1 MKIKTTE
8 IGDRYLRLFCLLT
21 FLGIFFLTYAQE
33 EKGWKSDWK
42 GNREEMKILKP
53 GLDVTGVAI
62 PQYKVFLDARSKDI
76 SLLRELSDDCRN
88 SRTLWLS
95 FLVRKNSGDDRFGLS
110 LQEGMKEKLFIGT
123 SRTDDHI
130 CFGMEKSR
138 EKMNKAVQLVVRIDF
153 SDAGDKAYLFINPPL
168 ASVPDIEGAS
178 VTLSGD
184 FSFDHVSFI
193 CKKGC
198 SGEFSR
204 VVAGKQ
210 FSDVVFPRKSNDDL
224 KITGAQPVISW
235 KKDKDILWIET
246 EAGMLRLKPYEFGAL
261 SVHFGSV
268 EAMNAEKNY
277 AVPVDLKGTK
287 FSVRETETQ
296 IRLKTSRFSVAV
308 DKATGQIGLYDR
320 SGKLLV
326 QEYPG
331 GGRSAVGQNEKVA
344 CRFQLSSDEALYG
357 LGQFRDNALNL
368 RGKRRELVQ
377 FNTQAAVP
385 VLYSTNGWGIL
396 WNNPSR
402 TIFKDDKTGLSF
414 QSDLGNILSYYY
426 FVGDKLDDLVA
437 SYRSLT
443 GKAPMVPYWSLGY
456 HQSRNK
462 YATQK
467 EVLSI
472 AERMRQ
478 ENIPMSTI
486 FIDYFYWQ
494 KYGTGSHKFDE
505 NLFPDVPGMLNS
517 LHKDYNTHAVITM
530 WPTFRP
536 GIPNYEEFN
545 KKGLLLDGAKALDGI
560 IYDAFSPEAAKIYWK
575 QVLPLVNLGIDG
587 WFLDGCEPDQVNSFL
602 PTTTHDGPALKVRN
616 LYPLV
621 HATTF
626 YNGLLEARPNQ
637 RPYILT
643 RCAWASQQ
651 KVGTAVWSGDIP
663 TTFDELRKQ
672 VTAGLNF
679 VATGIPYWT
688 TDIGGYSGG
697 DPADENYREVFT
709 RWFQYGTFCPVFR
722 AHGRRYPGD
731 TRVPNEL
738 WAYGKEAQK
747 ICTDFINLRYAL
759 FPYIYTLTGQIT
771 RQHYTPMRLLAF
783 DFPEDEQVL
792 DCKDQFMYGPSL
804 LICPVLD
811 AGERQRSVYLPSG
824 RRWFDFWSGEVHK
837 GGSSIKADAPIDLI
851 PVFVPA
857 GSIIPM
863 NLDVLMNP
871 DSSAPVE
878 IRVYSGADGQFEW
891 YEDDGKTFDCEN
903 GEYSL
908 IPVSWNDKSKILTI
922 GERQGKYNGMSKDRE
937 LRIVIVSLEK
947 GIGLQKNT
955 PDKVVEYTGKK
966 LSIKL

>member
-1 MKIKTTE
+1 MSTKKNE
-8 IGDRYLRLFCLLT
+8 FRNLYLRLFTLLA
-21 FLGIFFLTYAQE
+21 FLGIFFSIHGQE
-33 EKGWKSDWK
+33 EKGWKSEWK
-42 GNREEMKILKP
+42 GDCTEMKIVQP
-53 GLDVTGVAI
+53 GLDVVAVAVPRHKMI
-62 PQYKVFLDARSKDI
+62 LDARSRDMYI
-76 SLLRELSDDCRN
+76 SRELSDDCRN
-88 SRTLWLS
+88 SRTVWLS
-95 FLVRKNSGDDRFGLS
+95 FLVRKVSGNDRFGIS
-110 LQEGMKEKLFIGT
+110 LQKGTEEKLFIGT
-123 SRTDDHI
+123 SDADDYI
-130 CFGMEKSR
+130 CFGTEKSR
-138 EKMNKAVQLVVRIDF
+138 ERMNKAVQVVLRIDF
-153 SDAGDKAYLFINPPL
+153 SDSGDKAYLFVNPPL
-168 ASVPDIEGAS
+168 ASVPDIEGAAVS
-178 VTLSGD
+178 LSGN
-184 FSFDHVSFI
+184 FSFDHIALV
-193 CKKGC
+193 CKKGT

-210 FSDVVFPRKSNDDL
+210 FADVVFPRKSDDNL
-224 KITGAQPVISW
+224 KIAGEQPVISW
-235 KKDKDILWIET
+235 KKDKDALWIET
-246 EAGMLRLKPYEFGAL
+246 KAGMLRLKPYEFGAL
-261 SVHFGSV
+261 SVCLGTADAIGS
-268 EAMNAEKNY
+268 EKNY
-277 AVPVDLKGTK
+277 AVPVDPQGAK
-287 FSVRETETQ
+287 FTVQETGMQ
-296 IRLKTSRFSVAV
+296 IRLKTSRFSAAV
-308 DKATGQIGLYDR
+308 DKMTGQISLYDGSDR
-320 SGKLLV
+320 LLV

-331 GGRSAVGQNEKVA
+331 GGRSEVGQNAKVA
-344 CRFQLSSDEALYG
+344 CRFRLSPDEPVYG
-357 LGQFRDNALNL
+357 LGQFRDNVLNL

-385 VLYSTNGWGIL
+385 VLYSTKGWGIL

-402 TIFKDDKTGLSF
+402 TIFQDGETGMSF
-414 QSDLGNILSYYY
+414 QSDIGNILSYYY
-426 FVGDKLDDLVA
+426 FVGDKLDDLIA

-467 EVLSI
+467 EVLDV
-472 AERMRQ
+472 AERMYR

-505 NLFPDVPGMLNS
+505 TLFPDVPGMLNS

-536 GIPNYEEFN
+536 GIPNYEEF
-545 KKGLLLDGAKALDGI
+545 KEKGLLLDGAKALDGI

-587 WFLDGCEPDQVNSFL
+587 WFLDGPEPDQVNSFL
-602 PTTTHDGPALKVRN
+602 PTMTHDGPALKVRN

-651 KVGTAVWSGDIP
+651 RIGTAVWSGDIP

-679 VATGIPYWT
+679 VASGIPYWT

-731 TRVPNEL
+731 TKVPNEL
-738 WAYGKEAQK
+738 WAYGKTAQK

-759 FPYIYTLTGQIT
+759 FPYIYTLSGQIT
-771 RQHYTPMRLLAF
+771 RNHYTPMRLLAF
-783 DFPEDEQVL
+783 DFPEDKNVL

-804 LICPVLD
+804 LVCPVLN
-811 AGERQRSVYLPSG
+811 AGERERSVYLPSG
-824 RRWFDFWSGEVHK
+824 RSWFDFWSGK
-837 GGSSIKADAPIDLI
+837 LYRGGMTMNAEAPIDRI

-857 GSIIPM
+857 GAIIPM
-863 NLDVLMNP
+863 NLTPLMNP
-871 DSSAPVE
+871 DSGAPVE

-891 YEDDGKTFDCEN
+891 YEDDGKTFDCEK
-903 GEYSL
+903 GAYSL
-908 IPVSWNDKSKILTI
+908 IPVLWNDKSKTLTI
-922 GERQGKYNGMSKDRE
+922 GKRQGKYEGMSKERE
-937 LRIVIVSLEK
+937 LRIVLVSSEN
-947 GIGLQKNT
+947 GVGLQKNV
-955 PDKVVEYTGKK
+955 PDRVVKYTGKK
-966 LSIKL
+966 INIKL